1 MSNFGEN
8 LVSLRKSRN
17 LSLVELTNQ
26 LNNRFDVKF
35 SKASIDRWE
44 KGTTSPS
51 VSHASALAQF
61 FGVTLDELSGREEI
75 DIEHQETIAAHF
87 DKDDLTEE
95 EMEEVRQFIEFI
107 KNRKK

>member
-26 LNNRFDVKF
+26 LNNRFVVKF

-51 VSHASALAQF
+51 ISHASALAQF
-61 FGVTLDELSGREEI
+61 FGVTLDELSGREE
-75 DIEHQETIAAHF
+75 TIAAHF
-87 DKDDLTEE
+87 DKENLTDE

>member
-8 LVSLRKSRN
+8 LVSLRKNRN

-26 LNNRFDVKF
+26 LNNKFDVKF

-75 DIEHQETIAAHF
+75 DMEHQETIAAYF
-87 DKDDLTEE
+87 DKEDLTEE